1 MLVYHNYAPDKIQ
14 KHSNILIDFKY
25 CDQYFSTFLN
35 GISSKTLT
43 SSICF
48 PSLKR
53 INACD
58 TYRRFFCLI
67 LIFLSF
73 CWFLI
78 FSFSRILLL
87 LVLYRVEIHGQ
98 YDISPDMSFLP
109 SIVLKLNPVFQICL
123 KEFRTIY
130 NIIR

>member
-1 MLVYHNYAPDKIQ
+1 MLLVKLITIF
-14 KHSNILIDFKY
+14 NILIDFKY
-25 CDQYFSTFLN
+25 CPQYFIANLN
-35 GISSKTLT
+35 GISSETLT

-53 INACD
+53 IKACELLD
-58 TYRRFFCLI
+58 NFFVVGSCY
-67 LIFLSF
+67 FLFF

-78 FSFSRILLL
+78 FSFSHILLL
-87 LVLYRVEIHGQ
+87 LVLYRAEIREQ